1 MTRVRALRRRL
12 AADRGATAVEYGLL
26 IALVAVVTIP
36 AIWLLRDNSAS
47 TFSTTVEAEDGV
59 TICTEGDPTCS
70 AFNALPA
77 ANLPGVPSVTTLA
90 ATAVGT
96 SGATLNASVNANGT
110 STAVTFCIG
119 TAADLTGCTVVNG
132 SPANATGSSATAVS
146 AVRTGLA
153 TNTTYYFRVIGTSA
167 KGTRFG
173 ATLSFVTGTAGSTAP
188 TASTVAATDVAG
200 TSATLNG
207 FVVPGGLS
215 TNVTFCYG
223 TQSNLNNCTSIPASP
238 ATVTGTTGQAVSVA
252 LTGLTSNRTYYYRVA
267 AANGLGSDTGNR
279 LSFTTGAAVT
289 PPTVVT
295 VAANSVAATTAT
307 LRGTVS
313 GNRQDD
319 GSLKFCFG
327 STAAIA
333 DACSS
338 SVSAGT
344 YRKND
349 TTDPVSA
356 NVTGLS
362 PAVTYYFR
370 LVATNDGNGVQGLGE
385 LLTFTTG
392 QATQTISFTAPTSPN
407 EVSATEALAA
417 TATSGLVVTFGSTT
431 PSVCSVSGTTAS
443 YLSVGTCTLTAN
455 QAGNTAYAAAPQET
469 RTVTVTKRS
478 QTITFAA
485 PATPRVLGDTASVS
499 ATSSAGLAVT
509 LVAMPSSTCTLSSG
523 TVSYSGT
530 GTCTITATQPGDA
543 TWAAATSVV
552 RTVTVTKRIQTITF
566 AAPVSPRLINDTAA
580 VSATSDSGLTV
591 TLTASPSGTCT
602 LSSGTVTYRG
612 AGTCTITATQAGNA
626 TWESATVTRTVTV
639 TKRPQTITF
648 TLPSS
653 ARDGAKLDLD
663 GTATSRLAVSYDAS
677 PSSVCQ
683 IKSGKLE
690 LKKEGI
696 CRVTANQPGDDTWD
710 EAPEVVL
717 DVEVT

>member
-1 MTRVRALRRRL
+1 MTRTRAFRRRHG
-12 AADRGATAVEYGLL
+12 ADRGATAVEYGLL
-26 IALVAVVTIP
+26 IGLVALAAIP
-36 AIWLLRDNSAS
+36 AIWLLRDSSAS

-59 TICTEGDPTCS
+59 TICTEGDPNCT

-77 ANLPGVPSVTTLA
+77 ANLPGVPTVTTLA

-119 TAADLTGCTVVNG
+119 TAPDLTGCTVVNG

-153 TNTTYYFRVIGTSA
+153 THTTYYFRVIGTSS

-173 ATLSFVTGTAGSTAP
+173 ATLSFVTGSAGSTAP
-188 TASTVAATDVAG
+188 TASTVAATNVAG

-238 ATVTGTTGQAVSVA
+238 ATVTGTTGQAVSAA
-252 LTGLTSNRTYYYRVA
+252 LSGLTSNRTYYYRVA

-344 YRKND
+344 YQKND

-407 EVSATEALAA
+407 EVSATEALTA

-431 PSVCSVSGTTAS
+431 SSVCSVSGNTVT
-443 YLSVGTCTLTAN
+443 YLSIGTCTITAN
-455 QAGNTAYAAAPQET
+455 QAGNTAYAAAPQQT

-478 QTITFAA
+478 QTITFAQ
-485 PATPRVLGDTASVS
+485 PTSPRTVGSTATVSAS
-499 ATSSAGLAVT
+499 ATSGLPV
-509 LVAMPSSTCTLSSG
+509 
-523 TVSYSGT
+523 
-530 GTCTITATQPGDA
+530 TITAAP
-543 TWAAATSVV
+543 TSVCTLAGGTLAYKAEGAC
-552 RTVTVTKRIQTITF
+552 TVTAAQT
-566 AAPVSPRLINDTAA
+566 
-580 VSATSDSGLTV
+580 
-591 TLTASPSGTCT
+591 
-602 LSSGTVTYRG
+602 
-612 AGTCTITATQAGNA
+612 GNA
-626 TWESATVTRTVTV
+626 TWNAASPVQWEVTVGRPVCADLSVLSTTVAKNGTRTVDIFSLNGLTGYSV
-639 TKRPQTITF
+639 VGT
-648 TLPSS
+648 PSAS
-653 ARDGAKLDLD
+653 GD
-663 GTATSRLAVSYDAS
+663 DANWS
-677 PSSVCQ
+677 LSNAGVLTWTPPN
-683 IKSGKLE
+683 G
-690 LKKEGI
+690 
-696 CRVTANQPGDDTWD
+696 ANQQIVVTFSYESLTCRQGSAEFTVDTK
-710 EAPEVVL
+710 
-717 DVEVT
+717 